1 MGASISPIKGR
12 GACGITNPVRVSAVA
27 GVQLSTPA
35 TLTCPAAR
43 ALEEWVITGAKPAF
57 GRKGGG
63 LASLDV
69 AASYACRTR
78 NNRRGARLSEHAKGN
93 AIDISG
99 FTMRDGTRVSLLS
112 DWGTRKHGSSL
123 RKMWRSACGP
133 FGVVLGPEADRFHR
147 DHFHFDVSN
156 KRRPYCR

>member
-43 ALEEWVITGAKPAF
+43 ALEEWVITGAKPAV

-78 NNRRGARLSEHAKGN
+78 NNRRGAR
-93 AIDISG
+93 
-99 FTMRDGTRVSLLS
+99 LS

-156 KRRPYCR
+156 KRRPFCR

>member
-1 MGASISPIKGR
+1 
-12 GACGITNPVRVSAVA
+12 
-27 GVQLSTPA
+27 
-35 TLTCPAAR
+35 
-43 ALEEWVITGAKPAF
+43 VITGAKPAF

-147 DHFHFDVSN
+147 DHFPLMSRTSGGRFAVSGSPVAA
-156 KRRPYCR
+156 RVPRGLTQTG